1 MFCFQHLKGETSP
14 TQKKKVD
21 NKESDS
27 KKNEGDTLPE
37 DQEVDIKTDPE
48 YEPEDVSVADESI
61 LEKSNESSK
70 LLTENLET
78 SPMVFQVKRK
88 RVTELSSSTKSY
100 YQRKFKRAK
109 QQLKEKFA
117 EAAASGQEKDFL
129 LHILGSSSESEEVE
143 EVGDDV
149 LEMVSVH
156 QNSDSISQIL
166 ILSLINHEKYCKQKI
181 MSLFGCSKYKVDL
194 ARKWKQQNADLLKV
208 QKETFT
214 RNRLD
219 FNKCE
224 LFLDFIFQVG
234 SCKTQHM
241 VHKNLKFASGEKE
254 MVQKDILIIQY
265 SLVIG
270 LYKEACKNVNYDALS
285 DSSLWNIT
293 N

>member
-1 MFCFQHLKGETSP
+1 MFCFQHLKGETPP

-21 NKESDS
+21 NKESYS

-37 DQEVDIKTDPE
+37 DQEVDIQTDPE
-48 YEPEDVSVADESI
+48 YEPEEVSVTDDSI

-129 LHILGSSSESEEVE
+129 LHILGSSSESDEVE
-143 EVGDDV
+143 EVGDDI

-156 QNSDSISQIL
+156 QNSDSISQIS
-166 ILSLINHEKYCKQKI
+166 ILSLINHEKYCKQNV

-194 ARKWKQQNADLLKV
+194 ARKSKQQNAGLLKV

-214 RNRLD
+214 RNRLN

-224 LFLDFIFQVG
+224 HFLDFIFSNGLLQDTAYG
-234 SCKTQHM
+234 
-241 VHKNLKFASGEKE
+241 
-254 MVQKDILIIQY
+254 VQKLKICQ
-265 SLVIG
+265 
-270 LYKEACKNVNYDALS
+270 
-285 DSSLWNIT
+285 W
-293 N
+293 

>member
-1 MFCFQHLKGETSP
+1 MFCFQHLKGETPP

-37 DQEVDIKTDPE
+37 DQEVNIRTDPE
-48 YEPEDVSVADESI
+48 YDPEEVSVTDDSI

-224 LFLDFIFQVG
+224 LFLDFIF
-234 SCKTQHM
+234 S
-241 VHKNLKFASGEKE
+241 SGLLQDTAYG
-254 MVQKDILIIQY
+254 V
-265 SLVIG
+265 
-270 LYKEACKNVNYDALS
+270 
-285 DSSLWNIT
+285 
-293 N
+293 

>member
-1 MFCFQHLKGETSP
+1 MFCFQHLKGETPP

-21 NKESDS
+21 NKESYS

-37 DQEVDIKTDPE
+37 DQEVDIQTDPE
-48 YEPEDVSVADESI
+48 YEPEEVSVTDDSI

-70 LLTENLET
+70 LLTENLGT

-88 RVTELSSSTKSY
+88 RVTELSCSTKGY
-100 YQRKFKRAK
+100 YERKFKRAK

-129 LHILGSSSESEEVE
+129 LHILGSSSESDEVE
-143 EVGDDV
+143 EVGDDI

-156 QNSDSISQIL
+156 QNSDSISQIS
-166 ILSLINHEKYCKQKI
+166 ILSLINHEKYCKQNV

-194 ARKWKQQNADLLKV
+194 ARKSKQQNAGLLKV

-214 RNRLD
+214 RNRLN

-224 LFLDFIFQVG
+224 HFLDFIFSNGLLQDTAYG
-234 SCKTQHM
+234 
-241 VHKNLKFASGEKE
+241 
-254 MVQKDILIIQY
+254 VQKLKICQ
-265 SLVIG
+265 
-270 LYKEACKNVNYDALS
+270 
-285 DSSLWNIT
+285 W
-293 N
+293 